1 MRKVERVSM
10 KGTESRMPGRT
21 KANNRSASP
30 PERRKDAQQRQSLE
44 VDGFSDDYLSVVA
57 HDLRGSLNSIIG
69 WAELIKRQALN
80 EAGNIRAGETIIR
93 QAKQQLDLV
102 NEVVDTWRLLS
113 GNLRLKLA
121 PVDAK
126 ELINTAAYAAKAGT
140 SKEVEFDFQLEALP
154 APLFADGA
162 RLRQALIGLFNSAIH
177 FAPDKGTVEV
187 CMRPG
192 DSGMAELTVHDA
204 GVGVDADALPYLFSR
219 QRPQDP
225 SKHSARAK
233 YGRGLGL
240 IRDIIDLHGGTIRA
254 ETDGESGMTFRVVLP
269 LQAAPSAVHAD
280 KVREVKESGR
290 AELRSRLAGTRVLIV
305 DDDPDAREVVAAIL
319 RHYGASVIVATS
331 VSTALVAL
339 RREQVDVL
347 VADLGMPIEDGYDL
361 IRHVRSSEVEKIAR
375 LPAAALTAY
384 TTEEDRDRVLAAGFQ
399 FHLAKPVDPA
409 VLVATVERL
418 RGETLSVH

>member
-1 MRKVERVSM
+1 MA
-10 KGTESRMPGRT
+10 GRA
-21 KANNRSASP
+21 KANVPSSRPS
-30 PERRKDAQQRQSLE
+30 ERRQDSEGRQSQE

-69 WAELIKRQALN
+69 WAELIKRKALN
-80 EAGNIRAGETIIR
+80 EAGNVRAGETIIR
-93 QAKQQLDLV
+93 QAKQQLEMI

-113 GNLRLKLA
+113 GNLQLKLA

-126 ELINTAAYAAKAGT
+126 ELVNTAAYAAKESNPKA
-140 SKEVEFDFQLEALP
+140 VEFDFQLEALP
-154 APLFADGA
+154 GPLLADGA
-162 RLRQALIGLFNSAIH
+162 RLRQAMIALFNSAIH
-177 FAPDKGTVEV
+177 FAPEKGTVEV
-187 CMRPG
+187 RLRPG
-192 DSGMAELTVHDA
+192 DAGMAELTVHDS
-204 GVGVDADALPYLFSR
+204 GLGVDAEALPYLFSR

-225 SKHSARAK
+225 GKHSARAK

-254 ETDGESGMTFRVVLP
+254 ETKGESGVTFRVSLP
-269 LQAAPSAVHAD
+269 LQAAPSAVRAE
-280 KVREVKESGR
+280 KVREVKQSTR
-290 AELRSRLAGTRVLIV
+290 AELRSRLAGTAVLIV

-319 RHYGASVIVATS
+319 RHYGAKVIVATS

-339 RREQVDVL
+339 RREMVDVL
-347 VADLGMPIEDGYDL
+347 IADLGMPVEDGYDL
-361 IRHVRSSEVEKIAR
+361 IRQVRSSETERIAR

>member
-1 MRKVERVSM
+1 MA
-10 KGTESRMPGRT
+10 GRS
-21 KANNRSASP
+21 KANPQSSRP
-30 PERRKDAQQRQSLE
+30 PERRKEAITRPTGE

-69 WAELIKRQALN
+69 WAELIKRRALN
-80 EAGNIRAGETIIR
+80 EAGNVRAGETIIR

-126 ELINTAAYAAKAGT
+126 ELVNTAAYAAKEGS
-140 SKEVEFDFQLEALP
+140 SKAIEFDFQLEALP
-154 APLFADGA
+154 GPLFADGA

-177 FAPDKGTVEV
+177 FAPEKGTVEV
-187 CMRPG
+187 CLRPL
-192 DSGMAELTVHDA
+192 DNGMAELTVHDA
-204 GVGVDADALPYLFSR
+204 GAGVEPEALPYLFSR

-240 IRDIIDLHGGTIRA
+240 IRDIIDLHGGTIKA
-254 ETDGESGMTFRVVLP
+254 DTDGESGVTFRVQLP
-269 LQAAPSAVHAD
+269 LQAAPSAVQVEKA
-280 KVREVKESGR
+280 REVKESGR
-290 AELRSRLAGTRVLIV
+290 DDLRARLAGTRVLIV

-339 RREQVDVL
+339 RREHVDVL
-347 VADLGMPIEDGYDL
+347 VADLGMPVEDGYDL
-361 IRHVRSSEVEKIAR
+361 IRHVRSSDVDKIAR

>member
-1 MRKVERVSM
+1 MA
-10 KGTESRMPGRT
+10 GRSKT
-21 KANNRSASP
+21 NVQSTRS
-30 PERRKDAQQRQSLE
+30 PERRKDADKRPSLE

-80 EAGNIRAGETIIR
+80 EAGNVRAGETIIR

-126 ELINTAAYAAKAGT
+126 ELVNTAAYAAKEAT
-140 SKEVEFDFQLEALP
+140 SKSIEFDFQLGALP
-154 APLFADGA
+154 GPLLADGA

-177 FAPDKGTVEV
+177 FAPDNGSVEV
-187 CMRPG
+187 CLRP
-192 DSGMAELTVHDA
+192 SSENGMAELTVHDA
-204 GVGVDADALPYLFSR
+204 GVGIDAEALPYLFSR

-240 IRDIIDLHGGTIRA
+240 IRDIIDLHGGTIKA
-254 ETDGESGMTFRVVLP
+254 ETDGKSGVTFRVLLP
-269 LQAAPSAVHAD
+269 LQAAPSAVHVEKA
-280 KVREVKESGR
+280 REVKESGR

-319 RHYGASVIVATS
+319 RHCGASVIVATS

-361 IRHVRSSEVEKIAR
+361 IRHVRSSEIDKIAR

>member
-1 MRKVERVSM
+1 
-10 KGTESRMPGRT
+10 MPGRSKT
-21 KANNRSASP
+21 HVQPARP
-30 PERRKDAQQRQSLE
+30 PERRKEVPKPQGLE

-80 EAGNIRAGETIIR
+80 EAGNVRAGETIIR
-93 QAKQQLDLV
+93 QARQQLDLV

-126 ELINTAAYAAKAGT
+126 ELVNTAAYAAKEG
-140 SKEVEFDFQLEALP
+140 SGKGVEFDFQLDALP
-154 APLFADGA
+154 GPLLADGA
-162 RLRQALIGLFNSAIH
+162 RLRQALVGLFNSAIH
-177 FAPDKGTVEV
+177 FAPEKGTVEV
-187 CMRPG
+187 CLRPAEN
-192 DSGMAELTVHDA
+192 GMAELTVHDS
-204 GVGVDADALPYLFSR
+204 GIGVDPDALPYLFSR

-240 IRDIIDLHGGTIRA
+240 VRDIIDLHGGTIKA
-254 ETDGESGMTFRVVLP
+254 ETDGETGVTFRVLLP
-269 LQAAPSAVHAD
+269 LQAAPSAIPAD
-280 KVREVKESGR
+280 KVREVKASGR
-290 AELRSRLAGTRVLIV
+290 TELRSRLAGTRVLIV

-361 IRHVRSSEVEKIAR
+361 IRHVRSSEVDKIAR

>member
-1 MRKVERVSM
+1 M
-10 KGTESRMPGRT
+10 KGTDSKAMSGRT
-21 KANNRSASP
+21 KPNGQSTRP
-30 PERRKDAQQRQSLE
+30 PERRNESVRRSGLE

-69 WAELIKRQALN
+69 WAELIKRKALN
-80 EAGNIRAGETIIR
+80 EAGNVRAGETIIR
-93 QAKQQLDLV
+93 QAKQQLELV
-102 NEVVDTWRLLS
+102 NEIVDTWRLLS
-113 GNLRLKLA
+113 GNLQLKLA

-126 ELINTAAYAAKAGT
+126 ELVHTAAYAAKESSG
-140 SKEVEFDFQLEALP
+140 KNIDFDFQLEALP
-154 APLFADGA
+154 GPLLADGT
-162 RLRQALIGLFNSAIH
+162 RLRQALIGLFGSAIH
-177 FAPDKGTVEV
+177 FAPEKGTIEI
-187 CMRPG
+187 CLRPG
-192 DSGMAELTVHDA
+192 ETGMAELTVHDSGA
-204 GVGVDADALPYLFSR
+204 GVDPEALPYLFSR
-219 QRPQDP
+219 QRPKDP
-225 SKHSARAK
+225 GKHSARAK

-240 IRDIIDLHGGTIRA
+240 IRDIIDLHGGTIKA
-254 ETDGESGMTFRVVLP
+254 ETDGETGVTFRVMLP
-269 LQAAPSAVHAD
+269 LQAAPRAVHVEKA
-280 KVREVKESGR
+280 REVKESSR

-339 RREQVDVL
+339 RREQVDVM
-347 VADLGMPIEDGYDL
+347 VADLGMPVEDGYDL
-361 IRHVRSSEVEKIAR
+361 IRHVRSSEVDKIAR

>member
-1 MRKVERVSM
+1 M
-10 KGTESRMPGRT
+10 KGTAPRTMPGRS
-21 KANNRSASP
+21 KSNP
-30 PERRKDAQQRQSLE
+30 PPPVRRKEPASRPSGE

-80 EAGNIRAGETIIR
+80 EAGNVRAGETIIR
-93 QAKQQLDLV
+93 QAKQQLTLV

-113 GNLRLKLA
+113 GNLRLQLA

-126 ELINTAAYAAKAGT
+126 ELVNTAAYAAKDANA
-140 SKEVEFDFQLEALP
+140 SKAIEFDFRLEALP
-154 APLFADGA
+154 APLLADGA

-187 CMRPG
+187 CLRPT
-192 DSGMAELTVHDA
+192 DNGMAELTVHDA
-204 GVGVDADALPYLFSR
+204 GVGVDAEALPYLFSR

-225 SKHSARAK
+225 GKHSARAK

-240 IRDIIDLHGGTIRA
+240 IRDIIDLHGGTIKA
-254 ETDGESGMTFRVVLP
+254 ETDGETGVTFRVVLP

-280 KVREVKESGR
+280 KAREVKESGR
-290 AELRSRLAGTRVLIV
+290 AELRSRLADTRVLIV

-339 RREQVDVL
+339 RREHVDVL

-361 IRHVRSSEVEKIAR
+361 IRHVRSSEIDKIAR

>member
-1 MRKVERVSM
+1 
-10 KGTESRMPGRT
+10 MPGRT
-21 KANNRSASP
+21 KANGQPIGPSERKQESPRRPAS
-30 PERRKDAQQRQSLE
+30 E

-69 WAELIKRQALN
+69 WAELIKRKALN
-80 EAGNIRAGETIIR
+80 ESGNVRAGETIIR
-93 QAKQQLDLV
+93 QAKQQLELV

-113 GNLRLKLA
+113 GNLELKLA

-126 ELINTAAYAAKAGT
+126 ELVNTAAYAAKAA
-140 SKEVEFDFQLEALP
+140 SAKPVSFDFQLEALP
-154 APLFADGA
+154 APLLADGA

-177 FAPDKGTVEV
+177 FAPEQGTVEV
-187 CMRPG
+187 GLKPAG
-192 DSGMAELTVHDA
+192 NGMAELTVHDA
-204 GVGVDADALPYLFSR
+204 GVGVDPEALPYLFSR
-219 QRPQDP
+219 QRPKDP
-225 SKHSARAK
+225 GKHSARAK

-240 IRDIIDLHGGTIRA
+240 IRDIIDLHGGTIKA
-254 ETDGESGMTFRVVLP
+254 EADGGSGVTFRVVLP
-269 LQAAPSAVHAD
+269 LQAAPRAVRVD
-280 KVREVKESGR
+280 KAREVKESSR

-339 RREQVDVL
+339 RREQVDVM

-361 IRHVRSSEVEKIAR
+361 IRHVRSSEVDKIAR
-375 LPAAALTAY
+375 LPAAALTVY

>member
-1 MRKVERVSM
+1 MA
-10 KGTESRMPGRT
+10 GRS
-21 KANNRSASP
+21 KPNAQP
-30 PERRKDAQQRQSLE
+30 PERRKEAAGRPSVE

-80 EAGNIRAGETIIR
+80 EAGNVRAGETIIR
-93 QAKQQLDLV
+93 QAKQQLALV

-113 GNLRLKLA
+113 GNLRLQLA

-126 ELINTAAYAAKAGT
+126 ELVNAAAYAAKEAT
-140 SKEVEFDFQLEALP
+140 SGKAIEFDFQLGALP
-154 APLFADGA
+154 APLLADGA

-187 CMRPG
+187 CLRPT
-192 DSGMAELTVHDA
+192 DNGMAELTVHDA
-204 GVGVDADALPYLFSR
+204 GVGVDPDALPYLFSR
-219 QRPQDP
+219 QRPTDP

-240 IRDIIDLHGGTIRA
+240 IRDIIDLHGGTIKA
-254 ETDGESGMTFRVVLP
+254 ETDGETGVTFRVILP

-280 KVREVKESGR
+280 KVREVKESAR
-290 AELRSRLAGTRVLIV
+290 TELRSRLANTRVLIV

-361 IRHVRSSEVEKIAR
+361 IRHVRSSEIDKIAR

>member
-1 MRKVERVSM
+1 
-10 KGTESRMPGRT
+10 MPGRT
-21 KANNRSASP
+21 KTNGQPVGPSERKPDSPNRPAF
-30 PERRKDAQQRQSLE
+30 E

-69 WAELIKRQALN
+69 WAELIKRKALN
-80 EAGNIRAGETIIR
+80 ESGNVRAGETIIR
-93 QAKQQLDLV
+93 QAKQQLELV

-113 GNLRLKLA
+113 GNLQLKLA

-126 ELINTAAYAAKAGT
+126 ELVNTAAYAAKEGSAKAV
-140 SKEVEFDFQLEALP
+140 SFDFQLDALP
-154 APLFADGA
+154 APLLADGA

-177 FAPDKGTVEV
+177 FAPEQGTIEV
-187 CMRPG
+187 GLKPAG
-192 DSGMAELTVHDA
+192 SGMAELTVHDA
-204 GVGVDADALPYLFSR
+204 GVGVDPEALPYLFSR
-219 QRPQDP
+219 QRPKDP
-225 SKHSARAK
+225 GKHSARAK

-240 IRDIIDLHGGTIRA
+240 IRDIIDLHGGTIKA
-254 ETDGESGMTFRVVLP
+254 ETDGENGVTFRVVLP
-269 LQAAPSAVHAD
+269 LQAAPRAVRVD
-280 KVREVKESGR
+280 KAREVKENSR

-339 RREQVDVL
+339 RREQVDVM

-361 IRHVRSSEVEKIAR
+361 IRHVRSSDIDKIAR

>member
-1 MRKVERVSM
+1 MSAR
-10 KGTESRMPGRT
+10 SRGHAPTPRRT
-21 KANNRSASP
+21 DREAQHP
-30 PERRKDAQQRQSLE
+30 RRQPVE
-44 VDGFSDDYLSVVA
+44 VDGFSDDYLSTVA

-69 WAELIKRQALN
+69 WAELIKRKALN
-80 EAGNIRAGETIIR
+80 EAGNVRAGETIIR
-93 QAKQQLDLV
+93 QAKHQLDLV

-113 GNLRLKLA
+113 GNLQLKLA

-126 ELINTAAYAAKAGT
+126 ELINAAAYAAKEAST
-140 SKEVEFDFQLEALP
+140 KPIEFDFRLEALP
-154 APLFADGA
+154 GPLLADGA
-162 RLRQALIGLFNSAIH
+162 RLRQALIGLFTSAIH
-177 FAPDKGTVEV
+177 FAPEKGTVEV
-187 CMRPG
+187 GLRPADG
-192 DSGMAELTVHDA
+192 GMAELTVHDS
-204 GVGVDADALPYLFSR
+204 GVGIDPEALPYLFSR

-225 SKHSARAK
+225 AKHSSRAK
-233 YGRGLGL
+233 YGRGLAL

-254 ETDGESGMTFRVVLP
+254 ETDGKSGVTFRVTLP
-269 LQAAPSAVHAD
+269 LQAAPSAVRPD
-280 KVREVKESGR
+280 KVREVSETSR
-290 AELRSRLAGTRVLIV
+290 PDIRSRLVGTRVLIV

-347 VADLGMPIEDGYDL
+347 IADLGMPVEDGYDL
-361 IRHVRSSEVEKIAR
+361 IRHVRSSENDRIAR

-418 RGETLSVH
+418 RGESLSVH

>member
-1 MRKVERVSM
+1 
-10 KGTESRMPGRT
+10 MPGRSKT
-21 KANNRSASP
+21 NDPSTRP
-30 PERRKDAQQRQSLE
+30 PDRRKEIKRQPLE

-80 EAGNIRAGETIIR
+80 EAGNVRAGETIIR

-126 ELINTAAYAAKAGT
+126 ELINTAAYAAKEATGK
-140 SKEVEFDFQLEALP
+140 SVEFDFQLGALP
-154 APLFADGA
+154 GPLLADGA
-162 RLRQALIGLFNSAIH
+162 RLRQAFIGLFNSAIH
-177 FAPDKGTVEV
+177 FAPDNGTVEV
-187 CMRPG
+187 RMRPTEN
-192 DSGMAELTVHDA
+192 GMAELTVHDA

-240 IRDIIDLHGGTIRA
+240 IRDIIDLHGGTIKA
-254 ETDGESGMTFRVVLP
+254 ETDGQTGMTFRVVLP

-361 IRHVRSSEVEKIAR
+361 IRHVRSSEIDKIAR

-384 TTEEDRDRVLAAGFQ
+384 TTEEDRDRELAAGFQ

>member
-1 MRKVERVSM
+1 MA
-10 KGTESRMPGRT
+10 GR
-21 KANNRSASP
+21 KANTQLSKP
-30 PERRKDAQQRQSLE
+30 PERRKESVKRQPLE

-69 WAELIKRQALN
+69 WAELIKRKALN
-80 EAGNIRAGETIIR
+80 ESGNVRAGETIIR
-93 QAKQQLDLV
+93 QAKQQLELV

-113 GNLRLKLA
+113 GNLQLKLA

-126 ELINTAAYAAKAGT
+126 ELVNSAAYAAKENNT
-140 SKEVEFDFQLEALP
+140 KSVDFDFQLEALP
-154 APLFADGA
+154 APLLADGA

-177 FAPDKGTVEV
+177 FAPDKGTVEISLK
-187 CMRPG
+187 PA
-192 DSGMAELTVHDA
+192 SNGMAELTVHDA
-204 GVGVDADALPYLFSR
+204 GVGVEPEALPYLFSR

-225 SKHSARAK
+225 TKNSARAK

-240 IRDIIDLHGGTIRA
+240 IRDIIDLHGGTIKA
-254 ETDGESGMTFRVVLP
+254 ETDGETGVTFRVRLP
-269 LQAAPSAVHAD
+269 LQAAPLAVHVD
-280 KVREVKESGR
+280 KVREVKESAR

-339 RREQVDVL
+339 KREQVDVM

-361 IRHVRSSEVEKIAR
+361 IRHVRSSENDKIAR

>member
-1 MRKVERVSM
+1 M
-10 KGTESRMPGRT
+10 KGTVSKTMAGRSKPNVQPT
-21 KANNRSASP
+21 P
-30 PERRKDAQQRQSLE
+30 PPDRRKDSAKRQPVE

-80 EAGNIRAGETIIR
+80 EAGNVRAGETIIR

-102 NEVVDTWRLLS
+102 NEIVDTWRLLS

-126 ELINTAAYAAKAGT
+126 ELVNTAAYAAKEGN
-140 SKEVEFDFQLEALP
+140 SKAIEFDFQLEALP
-154 APLFADGA
+154 GPLLADGA

-177 FAPDKGTVEV
+177 FAPEKGTVEV
-187 CMRPG
+187 CLRPL
-192 DSGMAELTVHDA
+192 DNGMAELTVHDA
-204 GVGVDADALPYLFSR
+204 GVGVEPDALPYLFSR

-225 SKHSARAK
+225 TKHSARAK

-240 IRDIIDLHGGTIRA
+240 VRDIIDLHGGTIKA
-254 ETDGESGMTFRVVLP
+254 DTDGESGVTFRVQLP
-269 LQAAPSAVHAD
+269 LQAAPSAVQVEKA
-280 KVREVKESGR
+280 REVKTSGR
-290 AELRSRLAGTRVLIV
+290 ADLRSRLAGTRVLIV

-361 IRHVRSSEVEKIAR
+361 IRHVRSSEVDKIAR

>member
-1 MRKVERVSM
+1 MS
-10 KGTESRMPGRT
+10 GRS
-21 KANNRSASP
+21 KANPSP
-30 PERRKDAQQRQSLE
+30 GAEERRKEGAKRQSVE

-80 EAGNIRAGETIIR
+80 EAGNVRAGETIIR
-93 QAKQQLDLV
+93 QARQQLDLV

-113 GNLRLKLA
+113 GNLRLKLS

-126 ELINTAAYAAKAGT
+126 ELVNTAAYAAKENSS
-140 SKEVEFDFQLEALP
+140 SKNIDFDFQLEALP
-154 APLFADGA
+154 GPLLADAA

-177 FAPDKGTVEV
+177 FAPDNGTVEV
-187 CMRPG
+187 CLRPAPN
-192 DSGMAELTVHDA
+192 GMAELTVHDA
-204 GVGVDADALPYLFSR
+204 GAGIDDEALPYLFSR

-240 IRDIIDLHGGTIRA
+240 IRDIVDLHGGTIKA
-254 ETDGESGMTFRVVLP
+254 ETDGEAGVTFRVLLP
-269 LQAAPSAVHAD
+269 LQAALVAVQVEKA
-280 KVREVKESGR
+280 REVKDEGP

-361 IRHVRSSEVEKIAR
+361 IRHVRSSEVDKIAR

>member
-1 MRKVERVSM
+1 M
-10 KGTESRMPGRT
+10 KGTESRTMSGRT
-21 KANNRSASP
+21 KASEQSTRPPDRRSDPAK
-30 PERRKDAQQRQSLE
+30 RATLE
-44 VDGFSDDYLSVVA
+44 VDGFSDDYLTVVA
-57 HDLRGSLNSIIG
+57 HDLRGSLNTIIG
-69 WAELIKRQALN
+69 WAELIKRKALN
-80 EAGNIRAGETIIR
+80 DAGNVRAGETIIR
-93 QAKQQLDLV
+93 QAKQQLELV

-113 GNLRLKLA
+113 GNLQLKLA

-126 ELINTAAYAAKAGT
+126 ELVHTAAFAAKD
-140 SKEVEFDFQLEALP
+140 SNNKSVEFDFQLEALP
-154 APLFADGA
+154 GPLLADGA
-162 RLRQALIGLFNSAIH
+162 RLRQALIGLLNSAIH
-177 FAPDKGTVEV
+177 FAPEKGTVEI
-187 CMRPG
+187 CLKPAQN
-192 DSGMAELTVHDA
+192 GMAELTVHDS
-204 GVGVDADALPYLFSR
+204 GVGVDPEALPYLFSR
-219 QRPQDP
+219 QRPKDP
-225 SKHSARAK
+225 GKHSSRAK

-240 IRDIIDLHGGTIRA
+240 IRDIIDLHGGTIKA
-254 ETDGESGMTFRVVLP
+254 ETDGETGVTFRVMLP
-269 LQAAPSAVHAD
+269 LQAAPRAVHVD
-280 KVREVKESGR
+280 KAREVKESSR

-339 RREQVDVL
+339 RREQVDVM

-361 IRHVRSSEVEKIAR
+361 IRHVRSSEIDKIAR

>member
-1 MRKVERVSM
+1 MAARAKTNATNTNSNAPASM
-10 KGTESRMPGRT
+10 P
-21 KANNRSASP
+21 AA
-30 PERRKDAQQRQSLE
+30 RRQNAHRLPAE
-44 VDGFSDDYLSVVA
+44 VDGFADDYLSVVA

-69 WAELIKRQALN
+69 WAELIKRKALN
-80 EAGNIRAGETIIR
+80 DAGNVRAGETIIR
-93 QAKQQLDLV
+93 QAKQQLELI

-113 GNLRLKLA
+113 GNLQLKLA

-126 ELINTAAYAAKAGT
+126 ELINTAAYAAKAAST
-140 SKEVEFDFQLEALP
+140 KAVEFDFQLDALP
-154 APLFADGA
+154 APLLADGA

-177 FAPDKGTVEV
+177 FAPEQGNVEI
-187 CMRPG
+187 CLKPI
-192 DSGMAELTVHDA
+192 DSRLAELTVHDA
-204 GVGVDADALPYLFSR
+204 GVGVDAEALPYLFSR
-219 QRPQDP
+219 QRPKEPGKQSP
-225 SKHSARAK
+225 RAK

-240 IRDIIDLHGGTIRA
+240 VRDIIDLHGGTIRA
-254 ETDGESGMTFRVVLP
+254 ETDGETGVTFRVTLP
-269 LQAAPSAVHAD
+269 LQAAPSAVHVD
-280 KVREVKESGR
+280 KMREVKESSTR
-290 AELRSRLAGTRVLIV
+290 ELRSRLAGTRVLIV

-319 RHYGASVIVATS
+319 RHYGAAVVIATS

-339 RREQVDVL
+339 KRESVDVL
-347 VADLGMPIEDGYDL
+347 IADLGMPIEDGYDL
-361 IRHVRSSEVEKIAR
+361 IRHVRSSESEKIAR

>member
-1 MRKVERVSM
+1 M
-10 KGTESRMPGRT
+10 KGTEPRIMPGRSKT
-21 KANNRSASP
+21 NVP
-30 PERRKDAQQRQSLE
+30 PAPDRRKEGAKRQSTE

-80 EAGNIRAGETIIR
+80 EAGNVRAGETIIR
-93 QAKQQLDLV
+93 QARQQLDLV

-126 ELINTAAYAAKAGT
+126 ELVNAAAYAAKEGLN
-140 SKEVEFDFQLEALP
+140 KGIEFAFELEALP
-154 APLFADGA
+154 APLLADGA

-177 FAPDKGTVEV
+177 FAPDKGTVDV
-187 CMRPG
+187 RLRPSDG
-192 DSGMAELTVHDA
+192 GMAELTVHDGGA
-204 GVGVDADALPYLFSR
+204 GVEPDALPYLFSR
-219 QRPQDP
+219 ERPQDP
-225 SKHSARAK
+225 SKQSARAK

-240 IRDIIDLHGGTIRA
+240 VRDIIDLHGGTIKA
-254 ETDGESGMTFRVVLP
+254 ETDGKSGVTFRVLLP
-269 LQAAPSAVHAD
+269 LQAATTAVQAE
-280 KVREVKESGR
+280 KVREVKETSR
-290 AELRSRLAGTRVLIV
+290 AEVRSRLAGTRVLIV
-305 DDDPDAREVVAAIL
+305 DDDTDAREVVAAIL

-361 IRHVRSSEVEKIAR
+361 IRHVRSSENDKIAR

>member
-1 MRKVERVSM
+1 
-10 KGTESRMPGRT
+10 MPGRSKT
-21 KANNRSASP
+21 NVHP
-30 PERRKDAQQRQSLE
+30 PSVPNRRKADANRQPVE

-80 EAGNIRAGETIIR
+80 EAGNVRAGETIIR

-126 ELINTAAYAAKAGT
+126 ELVNTAAYAAKEGG
-140 SKEVEFDFQLEALP
+140 SKGIEFDFQLEALP
-154 APLFADGA
+154 GPLLADGA

-187 CMRPG
+187 RLRPS
-192 DSGMAELTVHDA
+192 DNGMAELTVHDA
-204 GVGVDADALPYLFSR
+204 GVGVDAAALPYLFSR

-225 SKHSARAK
+225 SKQSARAK

-254 ETDGESGMTFRVVLP
+254 ETDGESGVTFRVLLP
-269 LQAAPSAVHAD
+269 LQAAPTAVQAE
-280 KVREVKESGR
+280 KVREVKESSR
-290 AELRSRLAGTRVLIV
+290 AELRARLAGTRVLIV

-347 VADLGMPIEDGYDL
+347 VADLGMPVEDGYDL
-361 IRHVRSSEVEKIAR
+361 IRHVRSSENDKIAR

-418 RGETLSVH
+418 RGKTLSVH

>member
-1 MRKVERVSM
+1 MA
-10 KGTESRMPGRT
+10 GRA
-21 KANNRSASP
+21 KANVPSSRPS
-30 PERRKDAQQRQSLE
+30 ERRQDSERRQSQE

-69 WAELIKRQALN
+69 WAELIKRKALN
-80 EAGNIRAGETIIR
+80 EAGNVRAGETIIR
-93 QAKQQLDLV
+93 QAKQQLEMI

-113 GNLRLKLA
+113 GNLQLKLA

-126 ELINTAAYAAKAGT
+126 ELVNTAAYAAKESNPKA
-140 SKEVEFDFQLEALP
+140 VEFDFQLEALP
-154 APLFADGA
+154 GPLLADGA
-162 RLRQALIGLFNSAIH
+162 RLRQAMIALFNSAIH
-177 FAPDKGTVEV
+177 FAPEKGTVEV
-187 CMRPG
+187 RLRPG
-192 DSGMAELTVHDA
+192 DAGMAELTVHDS
-204 GVGVDADALPYLFSR
+204 GLGVDAEALPYLFSR

-225 SKHSARAK
+225 GKHSARAK

-254 ETDGESGMTFRVVLP
+254 ETEGESGVTFRVNLP
-269 LQAAPSAVHAD
+269 LQAAPSAVRAE
-280 KVREVKESGR
+280 KVREVKQSTR
-290 AELRSRLAGTRVLIV
+290 AELRSRLADTAVLIV

-319 RHYGASVIVATS
+319 RHYGAKVIVATS

-339 RREQVDVL
+339 RREMVDVL
-347 VADLGMPIEDGYDL
+347 IADLGMPVEDGYDL
-361 IRHVRSSEVEKIAR
+361 IRQVRSSETERIAR